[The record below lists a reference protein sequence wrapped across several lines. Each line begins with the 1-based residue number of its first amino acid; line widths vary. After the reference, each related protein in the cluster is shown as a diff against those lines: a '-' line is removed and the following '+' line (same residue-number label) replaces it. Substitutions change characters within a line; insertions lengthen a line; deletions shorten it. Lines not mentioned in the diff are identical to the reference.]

1 MNSRRQDAN
10 TLEQQN
16 DAQLDEL
23 HGKLRALH
31 AVGSYSSLLLLPTSQ
46 LIHTMYP
53 DRSRSTYITTLEVRT
68 VF

>member
-1 MNSRRQDAN
+1 MVSLSASRRQDAN

-31 AVGSYSSLLLLPTSQ
+31 AVRGALLPELNNS
-46 LIHTMYP
+46 
-53 DRSRSTYITTLEVRT
+53 SRMH
-68 VF
+68 